1 LETKNKKW
9 NTYTPCNEYNA
20 NHDNKKP
27 TKQNTANCQT
37 SKQIKPC
44 PTCFSKHVVFLCSKV
59 AQKMFL
65 FVVRIGVEKTMP
77 PKMVMKVMKT
87 MTKQK
92 KKNQSKGSKG
102 LE

>member
-1 LETKNKKW
+1 
-9 NTYTPCNEYNA
+9 
-20 NHDNKKP
+20 
-27 TKQNTANCQT
+27 
-37 SKQIKPC
+37 
-44 PTCFSKHVVFLCSKV
+44 
-59 AQKMFL
+59 MFL